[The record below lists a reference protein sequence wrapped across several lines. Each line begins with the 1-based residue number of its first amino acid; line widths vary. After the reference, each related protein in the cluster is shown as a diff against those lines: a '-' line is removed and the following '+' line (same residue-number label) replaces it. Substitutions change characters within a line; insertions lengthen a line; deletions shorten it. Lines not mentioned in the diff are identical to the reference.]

1 VFWSEGGGD
10 GIQRVKL
17 DIESEVSGK
26 AATKPIDWSVPDI

>member
-26 AATKPIDWSVPDI
+26 AATKRIERPVPDI